1 MSDTV
6 QMTYSYAFSRK
17 KSPELWVW
25 DVWRKHFGFYWPVIM
40 VTHMNKI
47 IHNPWDICIIRRIYC
62 IHSSSDILYTQFI
75 GYTIF
80 MKIRHPCGL
89 CAVYI
94 VRHTCWGGN
103 LNAVTQHLSV
113 INPEASDFYSFLSCV
128 CDEHM
133 HYSDFIWA
141 SSMITTFM
149 GPIWGPAGADRT
161 QVGPMLA
168 PWTLLSGI
176 VSHITNNSTVLFNS
190 LFRLTSNQTPKLHIT
205 GLCEGDQH
213 GICGLPWQ
221 IAIHQ
226 WIPITNGQSPVDFPH
241 KGPVMWKVFPWHDIV
256 MLLSR
261 QSKCSHLFSK
271 PTGTDIFVS
280 SPSWICDEYGD
291 C

>member
-1 MSDTV
+1 MSDAV
-6 QMTYSYAFSRK
+6 RMTYSYAFSRK

-25 DVWRKHFGFYWPVIM
+25 DVWRKYFGFYWPVIM

-75 GYTIF
+75 GYAIF

-128 CDEHM
+128 CDERM

-141 SSMITTFM
+141 SSLITTSM
-149 GPIWGPAGADRT
+149 GPIWGPSGADRT
-161 QVGPMLA
+161 QVGLMLA

-176 VSHITNNSTVLFNS
+176 ESQITNNSTVLFNS
-190 LFRLTSNQTPKLHIT
+190 LFSLTSNKTPKLHIT
-205 GLCEGDQH
+205 GPLWGGSTWD
-213 GICGLPWQ
+213 L
-221 IAIHQ
+221 
-226 WIPITNGQSPVDFPH
+226 WIPLTNCHSLMYSHPKWSVTNEFPSQRAS
-241 KGPVMWKVFPWHDIV
+241 IV
-256 MLLSR
+256 ESISM
-261 QSKCSHLFSK
+261 
-271 PTGTDIFVS
+271 
-280 SPSWICDEYGD
+280 SWYCHVVEQAI
-291 C
+291 